1 MDSTTFDRTVRA
13 LGSSTGRRAALGI
26 VAGLVLGGGAEAA
39 HGCKGGCPK
48 NAECKHGKCHCK
60 WVKCRGECCNRPQM
74 CISGA
79 CNSAPSDATLKTGI
93 TPLTG
98 GLDVAMALRPV
109 SFDWKAHVP
118 FGETREIGFL
128 AQEVREVVPEVI
140 IERDGQPL
148 AIDYGKLTAVLVDA
162 VQELAAENRM
172 LAARMAAIEAGMS
185 PAC

>member
-1 MDSTTFDRTVRA
+1 MDSQGFDRVVRV
-13 LGSSTGRRAALGI
+13 LGSTTGRRAAIAAAIAALTTT
-26 VAGLVLGGGAEAA
+26 GADAA
-39 HGCKGGCPK
+39 NGCKGGCPK
-48 NAECKHGKCHCK
+48 NEECKHGKCRCK
-60 WVKCRGECCNRPQM
+60 WVKCNGECCNRPQI
-74 CISGA
+74 CFAGA
-79 CNSAPSDATLKTGI
+79 CNSAPSDATLKTSI

-98 GLDVAMALRPV
+98 GLDAAMALRPV
-109 SFDWKAHVP
+109 SFDWKSHVP

-162 VQELAAENRM
+162 VQELAAENRT

-185 PAC
+185 SAS